1 MRGRRK
7 RAHRPPSHTQWAR
20 RRERY
25 RHRLLLGCCE
35 GVACGGA
42 RYGCGLLLRGSSVG
56 WGCGGGRWW
65 SVGVWLVVSST
76 SGRVRARW
84 CGLVCVV
91 AWCGRG
97 VGWCVGGVRGRRRG
111 PGHPRRRKRRAVRSP
126 LGGARAGGRWRVW
139 CGLGGVVWGVGSC
152 RVGGVFPVPCDCFV
166 MCGSVLS
173 GGGRWGRLSCSA
185 VLVLGAGVRGC
196 E

>member
-1 MRGRRK
+1 MWWCPVWVRSFVEGFVCGLGGVQRWAMVVGRGLARSEFYE
-7 RAHRPPSHTQWAR
+7 RAGAGAVVLSGVVWLPGA
-20 RRERY
+20 
-25 RHRLLLGCCE
+25 
-35 GVACGGA
+35 GVAWAGA
-42 RYGCGLLLRGSSVG
+42 S
-56 WGCGGGRWW
+56 
-65 SVGVWLVVSST
+65 
-76 SGRVRARW
+76 
-84 CGLVCVV
+84 
-91 AWCGRG
+91 
-97 VGWCVGGVRGRRRG
+97 GGVRERGRG